1 MGWYT
6 DGQTNRWADIQV
18 DRVAYEQIYRLG
30 DLHTDEQNQHD
41 GQMNRQILLTKKNRL
56 MDPQMEHTHTHT
68 QTRTYINE
76 NMEDRWSDRQMKEW
90 TGYCK
95 DRQIE

>member
-1 MGWYT
+1 
-6 DGQTNRWADIQV
+6 
-18 DRVAYEQIYRLG
+18 
-30 DLHTDEQNQHD
+30 
-41 GQMNRQILLTKKNRL
+41 
-56 MDPQMEHTHTHT
+56 MEHTHTHT